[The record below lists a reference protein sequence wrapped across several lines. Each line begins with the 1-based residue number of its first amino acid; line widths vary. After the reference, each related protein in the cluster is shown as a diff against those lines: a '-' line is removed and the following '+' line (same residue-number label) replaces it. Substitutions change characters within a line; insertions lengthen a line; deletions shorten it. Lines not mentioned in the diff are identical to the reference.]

1 MGARIR
7 HIHRRIANV
16 RHVRQITKAMYT
28 IAATQVIQR
37 KRALLAARPFTEVA
51 GRVLSDLVATA
62 QREGLTHPF
71 VQGPGRPGT
80 ALLVVSAD
88 RGLCGRYVLD
98 LNRAAAELAQ
108 EKDDVRVLAGGDK
121 AHHNFRRSRWPIAKS
136 YIHVYDQP
144 TVEVA
149 QQIRDDLLA
158 LYGTEV
164 GEAHV
169 VYTYFRGELSQ
180 SVRAERLLPLDVPPG
195 QPRDVLLEPE
205 LATILNELAY
215 LYLTGHILRILLEA
229 KASEHA
235 VRRQAMKAATDNAD
249 ELLDKL
255 TLSYNKARQHQITT
269 ELADI
274 MGGAEALREE
284 G

>member
-1 MGARIR
+1 MGARVR
-7 HIHRRIANV
+7 QIHRRIANV

-37 KRALLAARPFTEVA
+37 KRALLAARPFVDAA
-51 GRVLSDLVATA
+51 GSVLADLAATA
-62 QREGLTHPF
+62 HREGLVHPLLH
-71 VQGPGRPGT
+71 GAGRPGT
-80 ALLVVSAD
+80 ALFVVNAD

-98 LNRAAAELAQ
+98 LNRAASELAQ
-108 EKDDVRVLAGGDK
+108 EKDAVRILAGGDK
-121 AHHNFRRSRWPIAKS
+121 AHHHFRRSRWPIAAS
-136 YIHVYDQP
+136 YVHVYDRP
-144 TVEVA
+144 TVDVA
-149 QQIRDDLLA
+149 QQIRNDLLA

-169 VYTYFRGELSQ
+169 VYTYFRGELTQ
-180 SVRAERLLPLDVPPG
+180 QVRVERLLPVDLPPG
-195 QPRDVLLEPE
+195 QPRDLLVEPD
-205 LATILNELAY
+205 LATIIDELAH
-215 LYLTGHILRILLEA
+215 LHLTGRILRILLEA
-229 KASEHA
+229 KTSEHA

-249 ELLDKL
+249 ELLEKL
-255 TLSYNKARQHQITT
+255 TLSYNKARQHRITT

>member
-1 MGARIR
+1 MGARLR
-7 HIHRRIANV
+7 QIHRRIANV

-37 KRALLAARPFTEVA
+37 KRALLAARPFTEAA
-51 GRVLSDLVATA
+51 GSVLADLVATA
-62 QREGLTHPF
+62 HREGLTHPL
-71 VQGPGRPGT
+71 VHGAGRPGT
-80 ALLVVSAD
+80 ALLVVNAD

-98 LNRAAAELAQ
+98 LNRATAELAH
-108 EKDDVRVLAGGDK
+108 EKDEARILAGGEK
-121 AHHNFRRSRWPIAKS
+121 AHHHFRRSPWPIVKS
-136 YIHVYDQP
+136 YLHAYDRP
-144 TVEVA
+144 TAEVA
-149 QQIRDDLLA
+149 QRIRDDLLS

-169 VYTYFRGELSQ
+169 VYTYFRGELAQ
-180 SVRAERLLPLDVPPG
+180 QVRVERLLPVDLPPG
-195 QPRDVLLEPE
+195 RPRDVLVEPD
-205 LATILNELAY
+205 LTTILDELVH
-215 LYLTGHILRILLEA
+215 LYLTGRILRILLEA
-229 KASEHA
+229 KTSEHA

-249 ELLDKL
+249 ELLEKL
-255 TLSYNKARQHQITT
+255 TLSYNKARQHRITT